1 MGEFQWLG
9 FNFRS
14 FRRGLAGAFR
24 YRERQSLHAALVGG
38 SDSTTWGV
46 GEDGG
51 LLAVRAALFL
61 SPPLLSAT
69 VQEEEPG
76 WWWSLGKPAA
86 QSYPRSLTSLLR
98 AFYTEEGM

>member
-1 MGEFQWLG
+1 M
-9 FNFRS
+9 
-14 FRRGLAGAFR
+14 
-24 YRERQSLHAALVGG
+24 ALIQFP
-38 SDSTTWGV
+38 
-46 GEDGG
+46 
-51 LLAVRAALFL
+51 FL
-61 SPPLLSAT
+61 SKGLGWSIPLQRKAESACGIGGWFRLYNMGGGGRWRFTGGQSCPFPPPPLLSAT